1 MDVRA
6 PEKRLKYMNG
16 RTVEVVCPSNP
27 GAMYHF
33 QILQGYFPCI
43 QNGKFCSH
51 GYFGVRNQTVTALG
65 ERMMCYG
72 GAQCKQPGRQCRN
85 VGFVQFVLQPHSLTQ
100 SDEET

>member
-1 MDVRA
+1 
-6 PEKRLKYMNG
+6 MNG

-43 QNGKFCSH
+43 QNGKFFSH

-72 GAQCKQPGRQCRN
+72 GLSVNSQEDNAGML
-85 VGFVQFVLQPHSLTQ
+85 VSFSLF
-100 SDEET
+100 SSL